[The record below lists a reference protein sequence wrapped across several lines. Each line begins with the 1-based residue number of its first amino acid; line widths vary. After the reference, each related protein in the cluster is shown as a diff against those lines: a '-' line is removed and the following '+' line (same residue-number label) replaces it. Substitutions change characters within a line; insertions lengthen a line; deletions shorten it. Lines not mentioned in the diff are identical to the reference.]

1 VQRPALHALN
11 QPGPPCST
19 PPAQVPTAASIRDAI
34 YAEARAR
41 GTEHTLKEE
50 PQRHAPGETDISRRI
65 MELLEQALGG
75 LQLPPGVA
83 GGGVEG
89 MAPLAEAAAALAQAS
104 LQMGPGMAPPVVI
117 QVRHAGED

>member
-1 VQRPALHALN
+1 
-11 QPGPPCST
+11 
-19 PPAQVPTAASIRDAI
+19 VPTAASIRDAI

-50 PQRHAPGETDISRRI
+50 PQRQAPDIGRRI

-75 LQLPPGVA
+75 LQLPPGA
-83 GGGVEG
+83 AAGGVEG

-104 LQMGPGMAPPVVI
+104 LQMGPGMVPPVVI
-117 QVRHAGED
+117 QVRPAACLQGGVWVCSHMA